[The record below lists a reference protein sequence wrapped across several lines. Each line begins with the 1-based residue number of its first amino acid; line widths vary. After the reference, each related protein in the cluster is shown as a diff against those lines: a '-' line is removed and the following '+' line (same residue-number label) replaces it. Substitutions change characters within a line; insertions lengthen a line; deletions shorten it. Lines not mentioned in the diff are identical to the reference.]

1 MPQKPKSGGH
11 SIVRRTSKSRRA
23 YDLWIKREG
32 EWYADYFPFD
42 ACILVDEDGAPSDA
56 DDIPSPD
63 DSESDDSSDSD
74 RG

>member
-1 MPQKPKSGGH
+1 MLAYCGREA
-11 SIVRRTSKSRRA
+11 IVRRTSKSRCA
-23 YDLWIKREG
+23 YDLWIKQGGR
-32 EWYADYFPFD
+32 WCANYFPFD

>member
-1 MPQKPKSGGH
+1 MLAYCGREA
-11 SIVRRTSKSRRA
+11 IVRRTSKSRCA
-23 YDLWIKREG
+23 YDLWIKQGGR
-32 EWYADYFPFD
+32 WCANYFPFD

-74 RG
+74 RE